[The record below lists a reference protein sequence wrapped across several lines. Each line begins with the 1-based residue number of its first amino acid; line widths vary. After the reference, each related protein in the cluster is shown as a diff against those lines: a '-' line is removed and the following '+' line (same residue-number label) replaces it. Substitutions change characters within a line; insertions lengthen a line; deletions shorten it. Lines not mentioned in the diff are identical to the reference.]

1 MNETQQSGHLLVIDD
16 DVVLRTVAVESLR
29 HAGFKVSD
37 VGSGED
43 ALRQFESGSYDLILL
58 DVMMPG
64 LSGYEVCQRIRA
76 TAKGAQIPIL
86 MLTGLD
92 DTASIELAY
101 HSGATDFIS
110 KPFNGA
116 LLSKRVQYALR
127 TSNITKAMKHSRES
141 LASAQRLAGM
151 GSWEM
156 FPDGSMQWSE
166 QLVVLLGAPVDAA
179 QQATTESFLA
189 RVAEPDRDDVHQ
201 ARRRLVA
208 DGTPYQME
216 FRIVRDDGAVRT
228 VFEQASPIS
237 GEDAQALGFEGITQ
251 DITDRIQAEEKI
263 RHLANY
269 DPVTGLPNRQ
279 FFAELALTPIESAR
293 RQGST
298 CALLHIDVDHFT
310 AVNDAFGRARG
321 DVVLGTLAER
331 LRLWTRRSDLT
342 AVGQLHG
349 ESNLLA
355 RVGSNAFTFLC
366 NDLDGQ
372 TQATLVAQRLFQVVA
387 EPIEME
393 SQALVLTASIGIA
406 MFPSDAN
413 DLITLARCA
422 EQAVYAAKKGGRAQ
436 YRFYDEQMNVQATN
450 RLLMETA
457 LRRAIS
463 KGELRLH
470 FQPKVDAS
478 NGTIVGAEALV
489 RWQHPERGLL
499 QPMEFIAIAEEC
511 GLILP
516 LTDWVLE
523 RACQSLHNWSQAGL
537 PSLPLSVNLAAPSMM
552 DATLIEKLDD
562 LIGRFSLTPAS
573 LTLEITETML
583 MHNVQA
589 STALLHKLRAKG
601 YGLSLDDFGTGYS
614 SLSYLQ
620 RFPVHELKIDRSFV
634 TDSAQGGQD
643 ATLVVAIIRLSRE
656 FGLHVVAEGVET
668 QAQSAFLLK
677 HGALIQQGY
686 LFSRPVAPAAFEDL
700 LRNSQSAQQIPPE
713 K

>member
-1 MNETQQSGHLLVIDD
+1 MIEAQQSGHLLVVDD
-16 DVVLRTVAVESLR
+16 DFVLRSVAVESLR

-37 VGSGED
+37 VSSGED

-76 TAKGAQIPIL
+76 TAKGAEIPIL

-116 LLSKRVQYALR
+116 LLRQRVQYALR
-127 TSNITKAMKHSRES
+127 TSSVTKAMKRSRES

-156 FPDGSMQWSE
+156 SPDGGMQWSE
-166 QLVVLLGAPVDAA
+166 QLVVLLGAPADAA

-189 RVAEPDRDDVHQ
+189 RVAEPDRDDVHE
-201 ARRRLVA
+201 ARQRLVA

-216 FRIVRDDGAVRT
+216 FLIVRDDGAVRT

-237 GEDAQALGFEGITQ
+237 GEDAQGLGFEGITQ
-251 DITDRIQAEEKI
+251 DITDRIQADEKI
-263 RHLANY
+263 RQLGNY
-269 DPVTGLPNRQ
+269 DPITGLPNRQ
-279 FFAELALTPIESAR
+279 FFAELALAPIERAR

-298 CALLHIDVDHFT
+298 CALLYIDVDRFT
-310 AVNDAFGRARG
+310 AVNDAFGRACG
-321 DVVLGTLAER
+321 DAVLHTLAER
-331 LRLWTRRSDLT
+331 LRLSTRRSDLT
-342 AVGQLHG
+342 AVGQLQG
-349 ESNLLA
+349 ESSLLA

-366 NDLDGQ
+366 DDVGGLTQ
-372 TQATLVAQRLFQVVA
+372 TSLVAQRLLQAVA
-387 EPIEME
+387 EPIEMGG
-393 SQALVLTASIGIA
+393 QALVLTASIGIA

-413 DLITLARCA
+413 DLNTLARCA

-436 YRFYDEQMNVQATN
+436 CRFYDEQMNVQATN
-450 RLLMETA
+450 RLLMEGE
-457 LRRAIS
+457 LRRAITQH
-463 KGELRLH
+463 ELRLY
-470 FQPKVDAS
+470 FQPQVNAS
-478 NGTIVGAEALV
+478 NGAIVGAEALV

-499 QPMEFIAIAEEC
+499 PTIEFIALAEEC

-523 RACQSLHNWSQAGL
+523 HACRSLHDWSQAGL
-537 PSLPLSVNLAAPSMM
+537 PNIPLSVNLAAASLT
-552 DATLIEKLDD
+552 DVALIEKLDV
-562 LIGRFSLTPAS
+562 LIQRFGLTPAS

-583 MHNVQA
+583 MHDVQA

-634 TDSAQGGQD
+634 INAAQGGQE
-643 ATLVVAIIRLSRE
+643 ATLAVAIIRLSRE
-656 FGLHVVAEGVET
+656 FGLHLVAEGVET
-668 QAQSAFLLK
+668 QAQSAFLLQ
-677 HGALIQQGY
+677 HGAPIQQGY
-686 LFSRPVAPAAFEDL
+686 LFSRPVAAAAFEDL
-700 LRNSQSAQQIPPE
+700 LRNSLIAQ
-713 K
+713 